1 MPLNVDNLLL
11 KSMSEIKTEID
22 NEYNR
27 LNTYRTNILPTKI
40 NEAKVEIVKYTKTAG
55 LSQIPNNQLIELNSK
70 LNEYKDFNSSVGSL
84 INKITKQKDI
94 GGKVNSL
101 AQIKERIKSLKQQ
114 KKQLEEDTESAQL
127 RKDSVE
133 KREENVSYY
142 QLFGGFTRPLKVF
155 SIPILIALTIFFISV
170 TSFILYYIFNK
181 NQPISSN
188 LGTNIKVDSKNIIK
202 NLGLKQ
208 I

>member
-11 KSMSEIKTEID
+11 KSMPEIKQAVD
-22 NEYNR
+22 NEYNG
-27 LNTYRTNILPTKI
+27 LNTYRTNTLPNKI
-40 NEAKVEIVKYTKTAG
+40 SAAKSAMIKYTKTAG
-55 LSQIPNNQLIELNSK
+55 ISSVPTTEIGEIITK
-70 LNEYKDFNSSVGSL
+70 LNEYKNFNASVGSL
-84 INKITKQKDI
+84 VNKITKQKDI

-101 AQIKERIKSLKQQ
+101 TQIKERIRTLKQQ

-127 RKDSVE
+127 RKESVE

-155 SIPILIALTIFFISV
+155 SIPILIALTIFFISI
-170 TSFILYYIFNK
+170 TSFIIYYIFNK
-181 NQPISSN
+181 NQ
-188 LGTNIKVDSKNIIK
+188 GTSLNIDSTIKVNSKNIIK